1 MKRLWSWMA
10 LNQAQRVDR
19 AMWPPTTAGWAR
31 STTKIPPGL
40 NGANCRRIPAL
51 RGLASLAAAA
61 TAIIEFIFSGGTSTP
76 HDYKGASYDG
86 TPADV
91 STVTFAYELHG
102 HRWKQSTRTP
112 TIPAPTAAAFWKLRW
127 DRWFWGAWLRI

>member
-61 TAIIEFIFSGGTSTP
+61 TAIIEFIFWSTSTP

-102 HRWKQSTRTP
+102 HRWETINANTYDPRADGRGLLETP
-112 TIPAPTAAAFWKLRW
+112 LGPVVL
-127 DRWFWGAWLRI
+127 GAMVKI